1 MKEYEEELGKK
12 GLDEPKKKKSVVD
25 SLMACLG
32 KKDHMNILQM
42 DSSDS
47 AMEIDEIILQ
57 ALLKG

>member
-1 MKEYEEELGKK
+1 MNNGCNM
-12 GLDEPKKKKSVVD
+12 DEKKKESVVD
-25 SLMACLG
+25 SLMACLE
-32 KKDHMNILQM
+32 KKDHMNILQL